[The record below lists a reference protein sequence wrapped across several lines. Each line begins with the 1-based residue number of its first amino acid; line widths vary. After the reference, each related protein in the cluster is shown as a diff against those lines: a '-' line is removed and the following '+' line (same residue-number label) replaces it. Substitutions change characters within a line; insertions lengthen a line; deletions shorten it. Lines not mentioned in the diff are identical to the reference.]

1 MHRKNR
7 IERER
12 YKQRDVNKA
21 SIRTAL
27 DDQTLTTIVR
37 QSSVYSY
44 CAPYALYAVRS
55 AITAIAELLIFLL
68 LPFNG
73 E

>member
-21 SIRTAL
+21 CIRTARRMPCRRYDRL
-27 DDQTLTTIVR
+27 SQ
-37 QSSVYSY
+37 QQ
-44 CAPYALYAVRS
+44 
-55 AITAIAELLIFLL
+55 
-68 LPFNG
+68 
-73 E
+73 